1 MLEIKDLEVYIGKTY
16 VLKTINLSVKEKE
29 VVALIGANGAGKTTT
44 LSTIS
49 GLYRPSGGTIT
60 FTPSAEE
67 EQIDIARTSAE
78 EVVRNGISH
87 CPEGRQI
94 LASLNVRENLLI
106 GAYLRQDKEEMQRD
120 LQYVYSIFPIL
131 KQRQRQSGGSLSGGE
146 QMMLALGRALM
157 SRPKLMLLDEP
168 SLGLAP
174 MLVQKLF
181 EMLKKIHEDG
191 TTILLVEQN
200 AAMALDF
207 ADRAYVMESGQ
218 ITLNGTGAELK
229 DNEQVQRAYLGV
241 M

>member
-1 MLEIKDLEVYIGKTY
+1 MLEINDLEVYIGKTY
-16 VLKTINLSVKEKE
+16 VLKTINLSVKEGE

-49 GLYRPSGGTIT
+49 GLYRPSGGAIT

-67 EQIDIARTSAE
+67 EQIDIAHTSAE

-106 GAYLRQDKEEMQRD
+106 GAYLRQNKEEIQRD
-120 LQYVYSIFPIL
+120 IEYVYSIFPIL

-157 SRPKLMLLDEP
+157 SRPRLMLLDEP

>member
-16 VLKTINLSVKEKE
+16 VLKTIDLTVNEGE

-60 FTPSAEE
+60 FTPIAGKEPIDLARNSAE
-67 EQIDIARTSAE
+67 DI
-78 EVVRNGISH
+78 VRGGISH

-94 LASLNVRENLLI
+94 LSSLNVRENLLI
-106 GAYLRQDKEEMQRD
+106 GAYLRQDKEEIQKD
-120 LQYVYSIFPIL
+120 LRYVYSIFPIL
-131 KQRQRQSGGSLSGGE
+131 EERQRQSGGSLSGGE

-157 SRPKLMLLDEP
+157 SRPELMLLDEP

-241 M
+241 V

>member
-1 MLEIKDLEVYIGKTY
+1 MLAINDLEVYIGKTY
-16 VLKTINLSVKEKE
+16 VLKTIDLTVKEGE

-49 GLYRPSGGTIT
+49 GLYKPHAGTIT
-60 FTPSAEE
+60 FTPASGEE
-67 EQIDIARTSAE
+67 TMDLSRTSAE
-78 EVVRNGISH
+78 DIVRGGISH

-94 LASLNVRENLLI
+94 LSSLNVRENLLI
-106 GAYLRQDKEEMQRD
+106 GAYLRQNKQEIQKD
-120 LQYVYSIFPIL
+120 LRYVYSIFPIL
-131 KQRQRQSGGSLSGGE
+131 EERQRQSGGSLSGGE

-207 ADRAYVMESGQ
+207 ADRAYVMESGK
-218 ITLNGTGAELK
+218 ITLSGTGAELK
-229 DNEQVQRAYLGV
+229 DNEEVQKAYLGII
-241 M
+241 